1 MRTLVI
7 IMVFYVFT
15 ELVRCSINLKI
26 NHNTYKLTQIFQVI
40 KKKKKKRVSLRC
52 LLIEQKQLRAKVSL
66 AAFLKTTLLSPF
78 FL

>member
-1 MRTLVI
+1 
-7 IMVFYVFT
+7 VFT
-15 ELVRCSINLKI
+15 ELVRCSINSKI
-26 NHNTYKLTQIFQVI
+26 NHNIYKLTKTFQVI
-40 KKKKKKRVSLRC
+40 TKKNKISLMC